1 MLTGIFGELSQ
12 DHAAALVA
20 RLRAV
25 RRQRRLTLLQVEHQ
39 SAGRFNAIVVGSD
52 DRGDR
57 AATLPKSVDW
67 RPHTAGSTCLG
78 SPRCLSGRLGRWPG
92 TPRRSVPSARTTTA
106 MP

>member
-39 SAGRFNAIVVGSD
+39 SAGRFNAIVVAPTT
-52 DRGDR
+52 
-57 AATLPKSVDW
+57 AATG
-67 RPHTAGSTCLG
+67 RPPCP
-78 SPRCLSGRLGRWPG
+78 SPSIGGR
-92 TPRRSVPSARTTTA
+92 TPRVRSASARRVA
-106 MP
+106 

>member
-1 MLTGIFGELSQ
+1 LSQ

-57 AATLPKSVDW
+57 AAAVPKPAELATFDGVPTEE
-67 RPHTAGSTCLG
+67 R
-78 SPRCLSGRLGRWPG
+78 LSGE
-92 TPRRSVPSARTTTA
+92 
-106 MP
+106 